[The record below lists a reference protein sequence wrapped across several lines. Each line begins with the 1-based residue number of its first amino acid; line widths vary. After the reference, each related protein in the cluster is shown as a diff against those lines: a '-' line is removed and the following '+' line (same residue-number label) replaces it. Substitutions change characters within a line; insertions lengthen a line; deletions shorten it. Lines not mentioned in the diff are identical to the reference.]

1 MAYTYTDHPTRGRRF
16 VRHLRDLGHSMSQS
30 RSVTRRTFLEASA
43 ALAAVPLVAPTPRV
57 FQATGFKLS
66 EPTST
71 SVVVWTRVTR
81 NAERAPDTAPLPMVT
96 LLDRETGAVVQIQEN
111 RTYPNARPVVGF
123 AAGTDWS
130 SIAGAAAGA
139 PGQTR
144 VRYRPTGGRW
154 QQTDWRSVDPSKD
167 FTALVALEGLRP
179 GTRYDVIVEARGGSD
194 AADVDAVPG
203 GFTTAPEATANA
215 RVSFAVMSCQEY
227 DHRDRPDGFEIYPSM
242 LNTRP
247 DFFVNTGDAVYY
259 DHGAIP
265 AVTLEL
271 ARYHWARMF
280 GYGTLR
286 QFHTQVGS
294 YFMKDDHDTLAD
306 DTWPGSRS
314 GEFSFE
320 DGLRVFH
327 EQTALTSSEYRTV
340 RWGRHLQVW
349 MVEGRNFRTR
359 RPGEDRTI
367 WGPKQLAWVERTM
380 KGSDATF
387 KVLIT
392 QTPIVGPDRPSKND
406 NYANAGFAKEGAA
419 IRRFLHEQPNLFVVT
434 GDRHWQYV
442 SVDPATQLEEWSV
455 GAASDAHA
463 GGWNESTPRAE
474 HRFLRIDGGGFLSG
488 EVRPTTRGAALI
500 LRLHDTAGRVVFEET
515 KTAAGR

>member
-1 MAYTYTDHPTRGRRF
+1 
-16 VRHLRDLGHSMSQS
+16 MSQS
-30 RSVTRRTFLEASA
+30 RGVTRRAFLEASA
-43 ALAAVPLVAPTPRV
+43 ALSVAPLVARGPGV

-66 EPTST
+66 EPTSKG
-71 SVVVWTRVTR
+71 VVVWTRVTR
-81 NAERAPDTAPLPMVT
+81 NAERTPDTAPLPIVR
-96 LLDRETGAVVQIQEN
+96 LFDRETGAAVQIRN
-111 RTYPNARPVVGF
+111 NATYANARSVVEF
-123 AAGTDWS
+123 APGTDWS
-130 SIAGAAAGA
+130 SIRGAAAGA

-144 VRYRPTGGRW
+144 VRYRPTGDSRW
-154 QQTDWRSVDPSKD
+154 KLTDWRNVDPSKD
-167 FTALVALEGLRP
+167 FTAHIALDDLKP
-179 GTRYDVIVEARGGSD
+179 GTPYEVTVEARVGPE
-194 AADVDAVPG
+194 ATDVDAVSG
-203 GFTTAPEATANA
+203 GFTTAPEGSANA

-227 DHRDRPDGFEIYPSM
+227 DHRDRPDGFSIYPSM
-242 LNTRP
+242 LKTRP
-247 DFFVNTGDAVYY
+247 GFLVNTGDALYY

-286 QFHTQVGS
+286 DFHTQVGS

-320 DGLRVFH
+320 DGVSVFH
-327 EQTALTSSEYRTV
+327 EQTALTQSEYRTV

-359 RPGEDRTI
+359 RPGEDPTI
-367 WGPKQLAWVERTM
+367 WGPEQLAWVERTM

-392 QTPIVGPDRPSKND
+392 QTPIVGPDRPSKDD

-419 IRRFLHEQPNLFVVT
+419 IRRFLHEQENLSVIT

-442 SVDPATQLEEWSV
+442 SVDEVTQLEEWSV
-455 GAASDAHA
+455 GPASDAHA
-463 GGWNESTPRAE
+463 GGWDESAPRVQ
-474 HRFLRIDGGGFLSG
+474 HRFLRINGGGFLSG
-488 EVRPTTRGAALI
+488 EVRPTAQGATLT
-500 LRLHDTAGRVVFEET
+500 LRLHDTAGHVVFEDT
-515 KTAAGR
+515 KTAARR